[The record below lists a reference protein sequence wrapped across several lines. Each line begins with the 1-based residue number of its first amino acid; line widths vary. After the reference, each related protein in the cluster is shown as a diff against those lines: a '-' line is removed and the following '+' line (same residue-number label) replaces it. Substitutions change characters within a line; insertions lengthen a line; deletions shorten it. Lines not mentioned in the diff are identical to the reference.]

1 MKYKYS
7 IIPNSEVSAAH
18 QEEALKAL
26 SFARKDLRLPDIVRI
41 KWFRN
46 SLYVR
51 SKSEESFESDNEIFG
66 IFFGK
71 SPNCIYINA
80 ILTEPGQS
88 CSIREAVLH
97 ETFHLMQLR
106 LHSGHHSETESIA
119 VSYAKDALCRMKAVE
134 RSGELE
140 EIYLDG
146 LCGKDW
152 SASEKTVPASAPEPA
167 KREKTTIVKELLIK
181 KNKSFSMK
189 TADVS
194 VAENDARNS
203 ADISLINQYTLEDLQ
218 PEEVFTFSV
227 ILCDNEVDRDNEM
240 FTEDALIDLARLFR
254 GKTGIF
260 DHAWSAKNQTARVYD
275 TSVIRVPGKKN
286 SVGKQL
292 QQLKAKVYMLDDYA
306 NRDLIR
312 AIKGGIIKEVSIGF
326 AAKKCKCS
334 ICGSNMYAHGICE
347 RGHYKGQIENGAL
360 CVGELSEISDAYEFS
375 FVAVPA
381 QRGAGASR

>member
-1 MKYKYS
+1 MYKYS
-7 IIPNSEVSAAH
+7 VIPSSEIPTEY
-18 QEEALKAL
+18 QIEAMKAL
-26 SFARKDLRLPDIVRI
+26 CFARKELRLPDIVQI

-46 SLYVR
+46 SLYVQN
-51 SKSEESFESDNEIFG
+51 KGEESFETENEVLG
-66 IFFGK
+66 MFFGK
-71 SPNCIYINA
+71 NPNCIYINA
-80 ILTEPGQS
+80 VLTEPGQS
-88 CSIREAVLH
+88 CSVREAVLH
-97 ETFHLMQLR
+97 ESFHLFQLQI
-106 LHSGHHSETESIA
+106 HSGHHSETEKNA
-119 VSYAKDALCRMKAVE
+119 VGYAKDALSRMKAAE
-134 RSGELE
+134 RTGELE
-140 EIYLDG
+140 KIYLDG
-146 LCGKDW
+146 ICGKDW
-152 SASEKTVPASAPEPA
+152 SSSEKTVPVSAPAPA
-167 KREKTTIVKELLIK
+167 KREKTTIVKDVLIK

-189 TADVS
+189 TAGVS
-194 VAENDARNS
+194 VAENDAQNS

-240 FTEDALIDLARLFR
+240 FTESALIDLARLFR

-286 SVGKQL
+286 SLGMPL

-334 ICGSNMYAHGICE
+334 ICGSNMYANGICE

-381 QRGAGASR
+381 QRGAGVSR